1 MYLDLTDVLRTPG
14 KTVERAINIAPRM
27 LDDIEVVEP
36 ITGVVRAMNA
46 RQNVVVNGKAQ
57 TSVTM
62 QCGRCLQDFAQPLEL
77 ELEAVA
83 PMSFFRALLP
93 HMVAGEMEED
103 EADEEIASLFDENS
117 LDVLELIRQ
126 AIVLQS
132 PIKPLCADDCAGLP
146 EAGQYL
152 ETGVDH
158 RLDALKNWTQKEQNG
173 SPKET

>member
-1 MYLDLTDVLRTPG
+1 MFLDLTDVLHTPG
-14 KTVERAINIAPRM
+14 KSVERAIQIAPCT

-36 ITGVVRAMNA
+36 IVGVVRATNA
-46 RQNVVVNGKAQ
+46 RQNVVISGNAA

-62 QCGRCLQDFAQPLEL
+62 QCGRCLKDFAQPLQL

-93 HMVAGEMEED
+93 NAVADEAEAE
-103 EADEEIASLFDENS
+103 EADEEIALLFDANS
-117 LDVLELIRQ
+117 LNVSELIRQ

-132 PIKPLCADDCAGLP
+132 PIKPLCDDDCAGLP
-146 EAGQYL
+146 EAEQYL

-173 SPKET
+173 TPKET